1 MSMDFGKLNFAV
13 GFNRT
18 SAFPL
23 DANSYF
29 ESYSAAQTAAAGAA
43 TVGSS
48 DSAYY
53 IGQLIIV
60 NESGK
65 FGLYQIGAD
74 KTLVKFGQASSADDL
89 KSQLDAL
96 AARVDGLDTSKAGW
110 VGGQAPEAS
119 AGGSLVVFDASGKIN
134 ASGIKVID
142 SAVNNSAM
150 EVPTSKAV
158 KTYVATQVASAVQ
171 YLGLLENL
179 NNLST
184 TAGEGDFYRLGADL
198 GAGYH
203 AGDLLIATIDNP
215 QTISDW
221 QLVHGE
227 AVGVEGITA
236 GNGIQKT
243 GTDANPTIAVK
254 PATTTA
260 IGGIIVGDN
269 LTVDGTGKLSAIDTT
284 YEDVTTTTHG
294 LMTAADKIKL
304 NGIAEGA
311 NKTIVDASLS
321 ATSTNP
327 VQNKAVHAE
336 FNSVRTLV
344 SDTQNTLQGNID
356 QVSTNLSDA
365 ETNLRASLNGKVDKV
380 AGKGLSTNDYTTAE
394 KNKLAGLSN
403 YELLPA
409 TAEAL
414 GGIKIGYS
422 GTAERTYAVQLDTNS
437 KAYVN
442 VPWESDT
449 NQKITAKSGSSTVTF
464 GANDTVEI
472 VAGSNVTVTP
482 NTTNKTITIASKDT
496 VYTHPAGNAA
506 SKASG
511 FYKFS
516 TDAKSHIDS
525 VTAVTKEDITGLGIP
540 GADTWRPIQ
549 VQSEDID
556 SAATIN
562 FVSGNNISLTLTH
575 LTHEDGITI
584 NHAGPGDVSQSS
596 ASATASDGGTVAFG
610 GSFYIPTFA
619 IDANGHTRD
628 LGRIKYTLPTPETY
642 SLQIATTST
651 LGGVKS
657 TATGTMAD
665 RDYYVEVNSTTGVMK
680 VNVPWTDTKYTLP
693 VATASKLGGV
703 KQGTTSGKTYGVQV
717 ASDGAMTV
725 SVPWTDTNTFRT
737 IQVNGTSVDG
747 EAPLNFK
754 NGTEIAFAV
763 EHGSS
768 ESVTASI
775 QQVSTDKL
783 VQGTNTLI
791 INGGGAAW

>member
-1 MSMDFGKLNFAV
+1 MDFGKLNFAV

-74 KTLVKFGQASSADDL
+74 KTLVKFGQASSEADL
-89 KSQLDAL
+89 QSQLNAL

-110 VGGQAPEAS
+110 KNGQAPEAS
-119 AGGSLVVFDASGKIN
+119 AGGSLIVFDASGKIN

-158 KTYVATQVASAVQ
+158 QTYVATQVAGAVQ
-171 YLGLLENL
+171 YLGTVSALTG
-179 NNLST
+179 LST
-184 TAGEGDFYRLGADL
+184 TAGKGDFYRLSAAIEGA
-198 GAGYH
+198 H
-203 AGDLLIATIDNP
+203 AGDLVVAEKDNP
-215 QTISDW
+215 KQLINGTDW
-221 QLVHGE
+221 SLIHGE
-227 AVGVEGITA
+227 EVGVEAINAGSGINVSGSEA
-236 GNGIQKT
+236 Q
-243 GTDANPTIAVK
+243 PTIAIK

-260 IGGIIVGDN
+260 IGGIIVGTN

-284 YEDVTTTTHG
+284 YEDATTTTHG
-294 LMTAADKIKL
+294 LMSTADKVKL
-304 NGIAEGA
+304 NGIETGA

-344 SDTQNTLQGNID
+344 SSTESSLQGKID
-356 QVSTNLSDA
+356 QVSANLSSAQTTLQANID
-365 ETNLRASLNGKVDKV
+365 GKVDKV
-380 AGKGLSTNDYTTAE
+380 EGKGLSTNDFTTAE

-403 YELLPA
+403 YTLKAA
-409 TAEAL
+409 TADAL
-414 GGIKIGYS
+414 GGIKIGYN
-422 GTAERTYAVQLDTNS
+422 GTTERTYAVQLDSNS

-442 VPWESDT
+442 VPWTSDT
-449 NQKITAKSGSSTVTF
+449 NQKITAKSNGSNVTF
-464 GANDTVEI
+464 GVNDTIEI

-482 NTTNKTITIASKDT
+482 NTTNKTITIAAQDT
-496 VYTHPAGNAA
+496 VYTHPAGSAVN
-506 SKASG
+506 KG
-511 FYKFS
+511 LGLYKFS
-516 TDAKSHIDS
+516 TDDKSHIKS

-540 GADTWRPIQ
+540 GADTWRPIK
-549 VQSEDID
+549 VTTGSDTTTLD
-556 SAATIN
+556 SATPLN
-562 FVSGNNISLTLTH
+562 LTSGTNISVAYDNSETV
-575 LTHEDGITI
+575 TI
-584 NHAGPGDVSQSS
+584 SHASQGAAAQSS
-596 ASATASDGGTVAFG
+596 TTATAESGGTIAFG
-610 GSFYIPTFA
+610 TTFYVPKFA
-619 IDANGHTRD
+619 IDSNGHTRD
-628 LGRIKYTLPTPETY
+628 LGRIGYTLPSPEEYT
-642 SLQIATTST
+642 LQIATDKV

-657 TATGTMAD
+657 TTTGTTSG

-680 VNVPWTDTKYTLP
+680 VNVPWKDYKLP
-693 VATASKLGGV
+693 IASASVLGGV

-737 IQVNGTSVDG
+737 IQVNGTAIDSA
-747 EAPLNFK
+747 APLNLK
-754 NGTEIAFAV
+754 NGTEITFAL